1 MIYFDISRVLTL
13 LKENVIFKG
22 VKCMDYVKI
31 SNSSILWL
39 LCGITVFIS
48 LLQAILYMRMA
59 KKTAVRANIPDSIPK
74 KAFRVGLISAIGP
87 ALGVFIVMVGLM
99 SSIGGPLAWLRL
111 SIIGA
116 APTELTAATLGGA
129 GFTLTVMAVSWF
141 TMTLNGA
148 GWLVSTGVITP
159 ALEKVRD
166 KISGGDGKWLV
177 VLSGACSL
185 GIFGYLNV
193 NEISKGAGGTAAVLG
208 GIFSMMFLAKF
219 LVPKFPKLREY
230 TLGIAMII
238 GMACAI
244 VCDLIIA

>member
-1 MIYFDISRVLTL
+1 
-13 LKENVIFKG
+13 
-22 VKCMDYVKI
+22 MDYVKI

-116 APTELTAATLGGA
+116 APTELTAATLGAQACGVELGGT

-219 LVPKFPKLREY
+219 VVPKFPKLREY

>member
-1 MIYFDISRVLTL
+1 
-13 LKENVIFKG
+13 
-22 VKCMDYVKI
+22 MDYVKI

-87 ALGVFIVMVGLM
+87 ALGVFIVM

-116 APTELTAATLGGA
+116 APTELTAATLGAQACGVELGGA

>member
-1 MIYFDISRVLTL
+1 
-13 LKENVIFKG
+13 
-22 VKCMDYVKI
+22 MDYVKI
-31 SNSSILWL
+31 SNSGVLWL
-39 LCGITVFIS
+39 LCGVTVIIS
-48 LLQAILYMRMA
+48 FVQALLYVRMA
-59 KKTAVRANIPDSIPK
+59 KKTAVKANISNEIPK
-74 KAFRVGLISAIGP
+74 TAFRVGLISAIGP

-116 APTELTAATLGGA
+116 APTELTAATLGAEACGVELGGA

-159 ALEKVRD
+159 ALEKVRN
-166 KISGGDGKWLV
+166 KISGGDGKWLII
-177 VLSGACSL
+177 LSGACSL

-193 NEISKGAGGTAAVLG
+193 NEISKGFGNTAAVLG
-208 GIFSMMFLAKF
+208 GIFSMMFLSKF
-219 LVPKFPKLREY
+219 VVPKFPKLREY
-230 TLGIAMII
+230 TLCITMII

-244 VCDLIIA
+244 IFDLAVGL

>member
-1 MIYFDISRVLTL
+1 
-13 LKENVIFKG
+13 
-22 VKCMDYVKI
+22 MDYVKI

-39 LCGITVFIS
+39 LCGVTVLIS
-48 LLQAILYMRMA
+48 FTQAILYMRMA
-59 KKTAVRANIPDSIPK
+59 KKTSVKANLSNEIPK
-74 KAFRVGLISAIGP
+74 TAFRVGLISAIGP

-116 APTELTAATLGGA
+116 APTELTAATLGAQACGA
-129 GFTLTVMAVSWF
+129 ELGGTGFTLTVMAVSWF

-159 ALEKVRD
+159 ALEKVRN
-166 KISGGDGKWLV
+166 KISGGDSKWLI

-193 NEISKGAGGTAAVLG
+193 NEISKGSGYAAAVLG
-208 GIFSMMFLAKF
+208 GVISMMLLSKF
-219 LVPKFPKLREY
+219 IVPKFPKLCEY
-230 TLGIAMII
+230 TLGISMIV

-244 VCDLIIA
+244 LYDIAAGINI